1 MNGKF
6 LILAVD
12 RYDHY
17 NRHFVWCDTLERAKK
32 VAQEYNKNNKFTT
45 EIYTNCELVD

>member
-6 LILAVD
+6 LILVVD

-17 NRHFVWCDTLERAKK
+17 NRHFVWSDTLERAKK
-32 VAQEYNKNNKFTT
+32 IAQTYEKDNKYST
-45 EIYTNCELVD
+45 EIYTNCESVE